1 MLGTLLG
8 ARPAGAEPGDP
19 VSLLECHI
27 AGTSYRPSGLED
39 VEPFLVRGAVLRLE
53 REPQNKFDDLAIAV
67 YDQNRRHLGY
77 VPRAKNEVLAW
88 PPPTQR
94 APLSSSDGQGR
105 HLCAVAPDDFAECLF
120 GQ

>member
-77 VPRAKNEVLAW
+77 VPRAKNEVLA
-88 PPPTQR
+88 R
-94 APLSSSDGQGR
+94 VMDAGYKLSARLDNKVWLGHWLKLDMTILLNRQ
-105 HLCAVAPDDFAECLF
+105 
-120 GQ
+120 